1 MIEGKR
7 VKVKA
12 QVHTMSGYSA
22 HADMNDLIQ
31 FVTAIPTP
39 PKEVHLIHGEE
50 DSKKALYQQ
59 LINLGYNCVL

>member
-1 MIEGKR
+1 LIEGRR

-31 FVTAIPTP
+31 FVTAIPTH

-50 DSKKALYQQ
+50 DSKRYLHTQ
-59 LINLGYNCVL
+59 LINLGYTSIL